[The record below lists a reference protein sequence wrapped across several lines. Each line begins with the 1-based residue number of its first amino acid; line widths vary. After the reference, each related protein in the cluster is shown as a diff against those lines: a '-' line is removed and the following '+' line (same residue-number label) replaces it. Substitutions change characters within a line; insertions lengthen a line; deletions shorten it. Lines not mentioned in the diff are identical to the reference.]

1 MKRARRLVGYWV
13 FGSLSVIFAAN
24 GQTPNPSL
32 FGLNKPDT
40 LALLDALQST
50 LFTNPSI
57 LIQQQQVAYQ
67 RGVLRQAAG
76 QFDLGLSGTGTQS
89 YSESP
94 LPVYQVEV
102 DELDYGIDSLTQNTN
117 STQVQA
123 SATKEFRNGIST
135 GPELNVTR
143 TRDNIN
149 SRNGLEQSSVSYQ
162 VQVPLFR
169 GRGREAVD
177 SQEIAA
183 RLNVQ
188 GSLYD
193 LNQEIATQL
202 AGAANAYWS
211 DVAARDQLRVA
222 RDTEARGK
230 TILEETRLLIEG
242 DQEPRSDL
250 YQVAANVAARVS
262 TRIADEQSAI
272 ESHQKLALAMGLRQ
286 GDLSSLA
293 NPAEDLP
300 AVSEIVLPAGDTVA
314 IQTDI
319 SLALQQRAD
328 VLSARQQIEA
338 ARAALPAAKNALLP
352 QLNAQVNVGYAGL
365 KESPAFGSLFYP
377 PFAGHHG
384 IDAEGKL
391 TFSFPP
397 ANNAARGQLEQASA
411 TVRQAQLKY
420 EDTVRN
426 VASGVIT
433 AVAGVRTASERLKSA
448 RDSVQRFQ
456 DALEA
461 ERAKHQLGVSP
472 ITNVLSVE
480 DRLTSAQQTEVA
492 ARADYVQALVQL
504 RLATGTIVSPNQA
517 VQRVSAQIFSQ
528 IPNEVVLER
537 AH

>member
-1 MKRARRLVGYWV
+1 
-13 FGSLSVIFAAN
+13 
-24 GQTPNPSL
+24 L
-32 FGLNKPDT
+32 FGLDTPDT
-40 LALLDALQST
+40 LSILDALQST
-50 LFTNPSI
+50 LLTNPSI
-57 LIQQQQVAYQ
+57 LIQQQQVEYQ

-76 QFDLGLSGTGTQS
+76 EFDLGLSGSGTQS
-89 YSESP
+89 YSQAP
-94 LPVYQVEV
+94 LPAYEV
-102 DELDYGIDSLTQNTN
+102 LSNEYDYGIYSLTQNAN
-117 STQVQA
+117 STQVEVN
-123 SATKEFRNGIST
+123 ATKQFRNGISM
-135 GPELNVTR
+135 GPDLNVSR
-143 TRDNIN
+143 TRDNIT
-149 SRNGLEQSSVSYQ
+149 SQNGLEQSNLSYQ
-162 VQVPLFR
+162 VQVPLLR
-169 GRGREAVD
+169 GRGRQAVD

-183 RLNVQ
+183 GLNVQ

-202 AGAANAYWS
+202 AGTASAYWS

-222 RDTEARGK
+222 KDTEARGK

-250 YQVAANVAARVS
+250 YQVAANVADRVS

-286 GDLSSLA
+286 GDLSKLA
-293 NPAEDLP
+293 NPAETLP
-300 AVSEIVLPAGDTVA
+300 VVSEILLPAADAVA

-338 ARAALPAAKNALLP
+338 ARAALPAAKNSLLP
-352 QLNAQVNVGYAGL
+352 QLNATVNVGYAGL
-365 KESPAFGSLFYP
+365 KESPAFGSLIYP
-377 PFAGHHG
+377 PFVGHHG
-384 IDAEGKL
+384 IEAEGKL

-397 ANNAARGQLEQASA
+397 ANNTALGQLEQANA
-411 TVRQAQLKY
+411 TLRQAQLKY

-448 RDSVQRFQ
+448 RDSVRRFEE
-456 DALEA
+456 ALEA

-472 ITNVLSVE
+472 ITNVLTVE

-492 ARADYVQALVQL
+492 ARANYVQALVQL
-504 RLATGTIVSPNQA
+504 RLATGTIVSPNHN
-517 VQRVSAQIFSQ
+517 VQTVSAQIFSQ
-528 IPNEVVLER
+528 IPNEVVLEH